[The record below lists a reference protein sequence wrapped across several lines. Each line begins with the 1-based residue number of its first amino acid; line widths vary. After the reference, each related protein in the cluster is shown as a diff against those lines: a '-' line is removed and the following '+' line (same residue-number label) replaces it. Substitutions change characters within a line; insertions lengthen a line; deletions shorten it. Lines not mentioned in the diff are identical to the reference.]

1 MTPQIVGRWLFEPAL
16 YQRVFPFTLRPQA
29 HEIIRTWAF
38 DTLVKSLLHFDA
50 LPWRAVAISGWGL
63 APEGTGKISK
73 SRGGGPIAPIEVI
86 TRYSADAARYWA
98 ASTGLG
104 KDSVIRVE
112 KIAEGLKLCTKLWN
126 VAKFGERFLKGYAP
140 PAASPEL
147 SPADR
152 WLLSRT
158 QRLIGRVTELL
169 HGYDHAAAKAEVEGF
184 FWRELADNYL
194 EMAKARLYDES
205 SPTRSGAVY
214 TLYTTLL
221 AVVKLLAPFVPHI
234 TEAIY
239 QGLFAAV
246 EDGGSLHR
254 ARWPEAIPTLID
266 AMAESTGEALLA
278 IATAAR
284 RFKSEAGLALG
295 AELTSLQLATEDAAL
310 AQTLLAA
317 EEDLRSVTRA
327 GVIAVSGSLNGGVL
341 LPLAVGSVYVRVQ
354 P

>member
-1 MTPQIVGRWLFEPAL
+1 
-16 YQRVFPFTLRPQA
+16 
-29 HEIIRTWAF
+29 
-38 DTLVKSLLHFDA
+38 
-50 LPWRAVAISGWGL
+50 
-63 APEGTGKISK
+63 
-73 SRGGGPIAPIEVI
+73 
-86 TRYSADAARYWA
+86 
-98 ASTGLG
+98 
-104 KDSVIRVE
+104 
-112 KIAEGLKLCTKLWN
+112 
-126 VAKFGERFLKGYAP
+126 
-140 PAASPEL
+140 
-147 SPADR
+147 
-152 WLLSRT
+152 
-158 QRLIGRVTELL
+158 
-169 HGYDHAAAKAEVEGF
+169 
-184 FWRELADNYL
+184 
-194 EMAKARLYDES
+194 
-205 SPTRSGAVY
+205 
-214 TLYTTLL
+214 
-221 AVVKLLAPFVPHI
+221 PFVPHI